1 MTAYTFETIT
11 PDQAAGF
18 TPGDTLTFATPGA
31 TASQVLVTFTPA
43 SGGSGIPPSPII
55 PAKTTLTYN
64 GISRDFPSA
73 SLAGYGGSTGQINF
87 PDGSMLYP
95 GTSGA
100 DSLQGSGFGD
110 GLYGDFGDDTFN
122 GGHGDDVIQ
131 GNAGADVIDFRWR
144 SDDHCRCGDL
154 ARPGAGHQCRH
165 LSSDGERT
173 QPHRHRHPYPQ
184 QYATVRTAR
193 L

>member
-18 TPGDTLTFATPGA
+18 TAGDTLTFTTPGA
-31 TASQVLVTFTPA
+31 TASQVVVVFTPA
-43 SGGSGIPPSPII
+43 SGGSGIPPSPIL
-55 PAKTTLTYN
+55 PAKTTLIYS

-122 GGHGDDVIQ
+122 GGNGDDFIQ
-131 GNAGADVIDFRWR
+131 GNAGADSLVGGEGNDTLHGGRDADLIVLGTGANWSNGNLGADTVIG
-144 SDDHCRCGDL
+144 H
-154 ARPGAGHQCRH
+154 ATTPGTNTR
-165 LSSDGERT
+165 
-173 QPHRHRHPYPQ
+173 
-184 QYATVRTAR
+184 
-193 L
+193 